1 MTNALRIVDEVT
13 WTDLGDEVVILKLD
27 TGIYF
32 GLAQVGASIWISIA
46 DGMRREEIL
55 ESVATQYNAPPDQ
68 VERDFDD
75 LIDELSK
82 EGLIKAAAKLPTYG
96 RNSR

>member
-32 GLAQVGASIWISIA
+32 GLERVGARIWTLIA
-46 DGMRREEIL
+46 DGRRREEIL
-55 ESVATQYNAPPDQ
+55 QTVATQYNASRDE
-68 VERDFDD
+68 VERDFDE

-82 EGLIKAAAKLPTYG
+82 EGLIKAAAKLPAHG

>member
-1 MTNALRIVDEVT
+1 MTNVLRIVDDVT

-32 GLAQVGASIWISIA
+32 GLDRVGTRIWTLIA
-46 DGMRREEIL
+46 DGRKREEIL
-55 ESVATQYNAPPDQ
+55 QTVATQYNASPDQ
-68 VERDFDD
+68 VERDFDE

-82 EGLIKAAAKLPTYG
+82 EGLLNAAA
-96 RNSR
+96 

>member
-1 MTNALRIVDEVT
+1 MMSVLRVGDDVV

-32 GLAQVGASIWISIA
+32 GLAQVGACIWTLIA
-46 DGMRREEIL
+46 EGRRREEIL
-55 ESVATQYNAPPDQ
+55 ESVATQYNASPDQ
-68 VERDFDD
+68 IERDFDE

-82 EGLIKAAAKLPTYG
+82 EGLLKAAA
-96 RNSR
+96 